1 MLFIEIRTDNFPF
14 KEEKLDP
21 NKPICFI
28 NIYFIVFIIYIL
40 FHSFHGGFAVLG
52 ILKFAQISGV
62 VMDRWGSSGN

>member
-21 NKPICFI
+21 NEPICFI